1 VAKYILMLIISYD
14 TKDLNRL
21 SSTLN
26 NNNNNKNN
34 NNNMA
39 EGGRRFFNDTEFKD
53 VVRTFYEIVT

>member
-1 VAKYILMLIISYD
+1 MLIISYD